1 MSIVATFKTSSQ
13 DYAAIKDAVSKK
25 EERGGGEEAGEEG
38 KERGRGRE
46 IKGEGSG
53 IVV

>member
-25 EERGGGEEAGEEG
+25 REVGERKEEREEKRG
-38 KERGRGRE
+38 K
-46 IKGEGSG
+46 
-53 IVV
+53 